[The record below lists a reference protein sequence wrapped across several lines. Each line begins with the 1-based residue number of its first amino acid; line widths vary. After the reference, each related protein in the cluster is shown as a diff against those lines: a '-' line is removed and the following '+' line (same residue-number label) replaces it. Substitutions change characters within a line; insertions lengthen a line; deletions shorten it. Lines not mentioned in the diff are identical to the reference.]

1 MRLSDESLRGR
12 TVIGADGQAIGEVA
26 ALFLDS
32 EGWAVEAIQVKLRN
46 AIADRLGAARTIFSA
61 GTVDIPVRLV
71 QSVGDAVV
79 LAIPVEGLREVL
91 PSPTAS
97 GYAAGA

>member
-1 MRLSDESLRGR
+1 MRLSDESIRGR

-32 EGWAVEAIQVKLRN
+32 ETWDVECVRVKLRN
-46 AIADRLGAARTIFSA
+46 GIADRLGAARTIFSA
-61 GTVDIPVRLV
+61 GTVDIPVRLI

-91 PSPTAS
+91 PSPTVSAP
-97 GYAAGA
+97 AADA

>member
-12 TVIGADGQAIGEVA
+12 TVIGADGQAVGEVT

-32 EGWAVEAIQVKLRN
+32 EAWAVESIRVKLRN
-46 AIADRLGAARTIFSA
+46 AIADRLGAARSIFSA
-61 GTVDIPVRLV
+61 GAVDIPVRLI

-91 PSPTAS
+91 SSPTMSAP
-97 GYAAGA
+97 AADA

>member
-26 ALFLDS
+26 AIFLDS
-32 EGWAVEAIQVKLRN
+32 EAWAVESIRVRLRKGV
-46 AIADRLGAARTIFSA
+46 ADRVGASRNIFSA
-61 GTVDIPVRLV
+61 GTVEIPVRLV
-71 QSVGDAVV
+71 QSVGDAIV

-91 PSPTAS
+91 PSPAAS
-97 GYAAGA
+97 ASAH

>member
-1 MRLSDESLRGR
+1 M
-12 TVIGADGQAIGEVA
+12 IGADGQAIGEVA

-32 EGWAVEAIQVKLRN
+32 EGWAVESIRVKLRN
-46 AIADRLGAARTIFSA
+46 PIADRLGANRSIFSA
-61 GTVDIPVRLV
+61 GTVEIPVRLI

-79 LAIPVEGLREVL
+79 LSIPVEGLREVL

-97 GYAAGA
+97 APAADA